1 VKAVRR
7 DSWAPSTRSVLC
19 SVHFAEECFDR
30 TFCNIT
36 KLHRDAVP
44 TIFPAFPAHLQKP
57 TAPKR
62 RLVIRKLSSLPPPL
76 SNIPEFSEEP
86 VPSTSTDIKET
97 EQPVEDVA
105 LTSLSIRQLL
115 SKTTSFSPDR
125 KHR

>member
-44 TIFPAFPAHLQKP
+44 TIFPAFPAHLQKVSF
-57 TAPKR
+57 
-62 RLVIRKLSSLPPPL
+62 LDVDSKLTCDCRTCCHGNGSR
-76 SNIPEFSEEP
+76 EK
-86 VPSTSTDIKET
+86 D
-97 EQPVEDVA
+97 DVYW
-105 LTSLSIRQLL
+105 
-115 SKTTSFSPDR
+115 
-125 KHR
+125 